1 MSYFGYQNSEGL
13 KLMKS
18 IDEIINVLNKKI
30 LILDGALGTMIQNEE
45 LKEKDFRAER
55 FNNHHVNL
63 FGNNDILNLTKP
75 KLIYDIHK
83 LYLDAGADIIE
94 TNTFNSTG
102 ISQEDYKCQDLAY
115 ELNFQGGNLAR
126 KAVDDFLKNN
136 PNEHKFVA
144 GVLGPTN
151 RTCSMS
157 PDVNDPGFRNINFD
171 NLFNDYK
178 NCISALIK
186 AKVDI
191 ILVETVFDT
200 LNSKAA
206 LSAIK
211 SVEQSNNI
219 KIPIMISAT
228 ITDLSGRTLSG
239 QTVEGFYNSIIH
251 SNPLSVGLNCA
262 LGPKE
267 LEPYLI
273 ELNRISE
280 VYTSI
285 HPNAG
290 LPNAFGGYDETPDS
304 IAKFAK
310 EWSDSNYIN
319 IIGGCC
325 GTTPEHIKLMSKVVM
340 NKKPRVLKKK
350 SDNLRLSGLEAFNL

>member
-1 MSYFGYQNSEGL
+1 
-13 KLMKS
+13 MKRCDKI
-18 IDEIINVLNKKI
+18 IDALNKKI
-30 LILDGALGTMIQNEE
+30 LILDGAMGTMIQDAK
-45 LKEKDFRAER
+45 LQEKDFRDER
-55 FNNHHVNL
+55 FNNHQINL
-63 FGNNDILNLTKP
+63 FGNNDILNLTQP

-83 LYLDAGADIIE
+83 SYLEAGADIIE

-102 ISQEDYKCQDLAY
+102 ISQEDYKCQELAY
-115 ELNFQGGNLAR
+115 ELNFEGGNLAR

-136 PNEHKFVA
+136 PNECKFVA

-171 NLFNDYK
+171 NLLSDYE
-178 NCISALIK
+178 NCVLAFVK
-186 AKVDI
+186 AKVDL

-200 LNSKAA
+200 LNAKAA

-211 SVEQSNNI
+211 SVELANNI

-239 QTVEGFYNSIIH
+239 QTIEGFYNSIIH
-251 SNPLSVGLNCA
+251 ANPISVGLNCA

-290 LPNAFGGYDETPDS
+290 LPNAFGEYDETPDS

-319 IIGGCC
+319 MIGGCC
-325 GTTPEHIKLMSKVVM
+325 GTTPEHIQLMSNTVM
-340 NKKPRVLKKK
+340 NKKPRLLRKR
-350 SDNLRLSGLEAFNL
+350 SDNMRLSGLEAFNF

>member
-1 MSYFGYQNSEGL
+1 
-13 KLMKS
+13 MKCNN
-18 IDEIINVLNKKI
+18 EIIDALDKRI
-30 LILDGALGTMIQNEE
+30 LILDGAMGTMIQNAK
-45 LKEKDFRAER
+45 LKEEDFRVER
-55 FNNHHVNL
+55 FNNHKVNL
-63 FGNNDILNLTKP
+63 FGNNDILNLTQP

-102 ISQEDYKCQDLAY
+102 ISQADYQCQELAY
-115 ELNFQGGNLAR
+115 ELNLEGGNLAR

-136 PNEHKFVA
+136 PNECKFVA

-171 NLFNDYK
+171 NLLSDYE
-178 NCISALIK
+178 NCVKAFIK
-186 AKVDI
+186 AKVDL
-191 ILVETVFDT
+191 ILIETVFDT
-200 LNSKAA
+200 LNAKAA

-211 SVEQSNNI
+211 SIEQANKI
-219 KIPIMISAT
+219 KIPVMISAT

-239 QTVEGFYNSIIH
+239 QTIEGFYNSIIH
-251 SNPLSVGLNCA
+251 ANPISVGLNCA

-290 LPNAFGGYDETPDS
+290 LPNAFGEYDETPDS

-319 IIGGCC
+319 MIGGCC
-325 GTTPEHIKLMSKVVM
+325 GTTPEHIKLMSKTVM
-340 NKKPRVLKKK
+340 NKKPRPLRKR
-350 SDNLRLSGLEAFNL
+350 SENLRLSGLEAFNF

>member
-1 MSYFGYQNSEGL
+1 
-13 KLMKS
+13 MKS
-18 IDEIINVLNKKI
+18 RNEIIVALEKRI
-30 LILDGALGTMIQNEE
+30 LILDGAMGTMIQNAK
-45 LKEKDFRAER
+45 LKEKDFRVER
-55 FNNHHVNL
+55 FNNHQVNL
-63 FGNNDILNLTKP
+63 FGNNDILNLTQP

-102 ISQEDYKCQDLAY
+102 ISQADYKCKELAY
-115 ELNFQGGNLAR
+115 ELNFEGGNLAR

-136 PNEHKFVA
+136 PNQCKFVA

-171 NLFNDYK
+171 DLLSDYE
-178 NCISALIK
+178 NCVKAFIK
-186 AKVDI
+186 SKVDL

-200 LNSKAA
+200 LNAKAA

-211 SVEQSNNI
+211 SVEQENKI

-239 QTVEGFYNSIIH
+239 QTIEGFYNSIIH
-251 SNPLSVGLNCA
+251 SNPISVGLNCA

-290 LPNAFGGYDETPDS
+290 LPNAFGEYDETPDS

-325 GTTPEHIKLMSKVVM
+325 GTTPEHIKLMSKIVM
-340 NKKPRVLKKK
+340 NKKPRLLKKRSK
-350 SDNLRLSGLEAFNL
+350 NLRLSGLEAYNF

>member
-1 MSYFGYQNSEGL
+1 
-13 KLMKS
+13 MKGNN
-18 IDEIINVLNKKI
+18 EIIDALDKRI
-30 LILDGALGTMIQNEE
+30 LILDGAMGTMIQNAK
-45 LKEKDFRAER
+45 LKEEDFRVER
-55 FNNHHVNL
+55 FNNHQINL
-63 FGNNDILNLTKP
+63 FGNNDILNLTQP

-83 LYLDAGADIIE
+83 SYLEAGADIIE

-102 ISQEDYKCQDLAY
+102 ISQEDYKCQELAY
-115 ELNFQGGNLAR
+115 ELNFEGGNLAR

-136 PNEHKFVA
+136 PNECKFVA

-171 NLFNDYK
+171 NLLSDYE
-178 NCISALIK
+178 NCVLAFVK
-186 AKVDI
+186 AKVDL

-200 LNSKAA
+200 LNAKAA

-211 SVEQSNNI
+211 SVELANNI

-239 QTVEGFYNSIIH
+239 QTIEGFYNSIIH
-251 SNPLSVGLNCA
+251 ANPISVGLNCA

-290 LPNAFGGYDETPDS
+290 LPNAFGEYDETPDS

-319 IIGGCC
+319 MIGGCC
-325 GTTPEHIKLMSKVVM
+325 GTTPEHIQLMSNTVM
-340 NKKPRVLKKK
+340 NKKPRLLRKR
-350 SDNLRLSGLEAFNL
+350 SDNMRLSGLEAFNF

>member
-1 MSYFGYQNSEGL
+1 
-13 KLMKS
+13 MKS
-18 IDEIINVLNKKI
+18 SDKIIDALNKKI
-30 LILDGALGTMIQNEE
+30 LILDGAMGTMIQDAK
-45 LKEKDFRAER
+45 LQEKDFRDER
-55 FNNHHVNL
+55 FNNHQINL
-63 FGNNDILNLTKP
+63 FGNNDILNLTQP

-83 LYLDAGADIIE
+83 SYLEAGADIIE

-102 ISQEDYKCQDLAY
+102 ISQEDYKCQELAY
-115 ELNFQGGNLAR
+115 ELNFEGGNLAR

-136 PNEHKFVA
+136 PNECKFVA

-171 NLFNDYK
+171 NLLSDYE
-178 NCISALIK
+178 NCVLAFVK
-186 AKVDI
+186 AKVDL

-200 LNSKAA
+200 LNAKAA

-211 SVEQSNNI
+211 SVELANNI

-239 QTVEGFYNSIIH
+239 QTIEGFYNSIIH
-251 SNPLSVGLNCA
+251 ANPISVGLNCA

-290 LPNAFGGYDETPDS
+290 LPNAFGEYDETPDS

-319 IIGGCC
+319 MIGGCC
-325 GTTPEHIKLMSKVVM
+325 GTTPEHIQLMSNTVM
-340 NKKPRVLKKK
+340 NKKPRLLRKR
-350 SDNLRLSGLEAFNL
+350 SDNMRLSGLEAFNF